1 MLSTFQIGHKIGRA
15 EKITRLF
22 VSHASSVWRVFFFTL
37 PYYYHWSQ
45 PPCSKASVPSSAIE
59 RNAAPTITALHFA
72 RAALFD
78 CTMGEQEK
86 KKKKTH
92 KNIKRMS
99 PVRQRIRRS
108 NSTNSPFLSPPV
120 VGLIF
125 RVLSPGQ
132 RCLFFAILFFF
143 LGNRRKGNFTIC
155 TSTCLGVFA
164 TDLCFYTTRCCCIFF
179 SARVTLSAPRDRW
192 KWCLLSSVIKFYC
205 RLAVCEGA
213 SLGCFG
219 TGWYSPGSQ
228 RATAFVSRNYE
239 TTTTGRHNDADNKWF
254 TLGRT
259 ITVQSVRRC
268 SWLAGMPENGAVKPK
283 RAKKKKRE
291 REIERKRE
299 REKEKER

>member
-22 VSHASSVWRVFFFTL
+22 VSHASSVWCVFFITL
-37 PYYYHWSQ
+37 PHYYHWSQ

-78 CTMGEQEK
+78 CTMEEQEK

-99 PVRQRIRRS
+99 PVRIRRS
-108 NSTNSPFLSPPV
+108 NSTNSSFLSPPV

-155 TSTCLGVFA
+155 TSTCLGVF
-164 TDLCFYTTRCCCIFF
+164 L
-179 SARVTLSAPRDRW
+179 
-192 KWCLLSSVIKFYC
+192 
-205 RLAVCEGA
+205 
-213 SLGCFG
+213 
-219 TGWYSPGSQ
+219 Q
-228 RATAFVSRNYE
+228 RTFV
-239 TTTTGRHNDADNKWF
+239 F
-254 TLGRT
+254 TLHGAAAFSFRPVSHYLHPA
-259 ITVQSVRRC
+259 IAESDVYYRQ
-268 SWLAGMPENGAVKPK
+268 WLNFIVV
-283 RAKKKKRE
+283 
-291 REIERKRE
+291 
-299 REKEKER
+299 